1 MAEHTPGRLGYEPT
15 GAGDYFEIA
24 PLGPD
29 GQLDWTAEV
38 AATASGGEEA
48 EANARRI
55 VALWNA
61 LDGLSTESLEW
72 AADTE
77 DTVGRLRRLACLVEN
92 AYDHAMDQVL
102 NGGRNDA

>member
-24 PLGPD
+24 PLGSD

-48 EANARRI
+48 EANARRL
-55 VALWNA
+55 VSLWNA
-61 LDGLSTESLEW
+61 LDGVGTESLEW
-72 AADTE
+72 AADAE
-77 DTVGRLRRLACLVEN
+77 DAVGRLRRLACLVEN
-92 AYDHAMDQVL
+92 AHDHAADRALAGGMD
-102 NGGRNDA
+102 DA